1 MSLVLLA
8 LAFGW
13 IEGSV
18 VVYLRQVY
26 DQQAGPHAP
35 MFPVVFLS
43 DLFTRVEVVRE
54 ACTLVVLAAASWLAD
69 RRWAGRIGS
78 FLLLFGIWDL
88 TYYGVLKLVLGW
100 PPSLATWDILFL
112 IPLPWIAPVWA
123 PATVAAIFVG
133 AGSYLF
139 WTANRA
145 RVYRLT
151 DAAVLFASACT
162 IVAAFLAD
170 WRIAARAAGARALSR
185 VAVLGRGRRGDDL
198 VRARRTRCRRVDSS
212 DTSRHAVD
220 RTCAGR
226 ALRVARE
233 SSTHSASRPRTIRR
247 PCNGPRPAVITVYWR
262 SPRPSS
268 L

>member
-1 MSLVLLA
+1 MKARYVSLVLLA

-26 DQQAGPHAP
+26 YQQAGPDPP
-35 MFPVVFLS
+35 MFPVIFLS
-43 DLFTRVEVVRE
+43 DVFTRVEVVRE

-69 RRWAGRIGS
+69 GRWAGRIGS

-139 WTANRA
+139 WTANRV

-151 DAAVLFASACT
+151 DAAVLLASACT

-170 WRIAARAAGARALSR
+170 WRIAAGQQVPQRFHAWLFWAGVAAGTIWFVR
-185 VAVLGRGRRGDDL
+185 VERGVAGST
-198 VRARRTRCRRVDSS
+198 ARTRHVMR
-212 DTSRHAVD
+212 
-220 RTCAGR
+220 
-226 ALRVARE
+226 
-233 SSTHSASRPRTIRR
+233 
-247 PCNGPRPAVITVYWR
+247 
-262 SPRPSS
+262 
-268 L
+268 

>member
-1 MSLVLLA
+1 VKARYVSLVLLA

-26 DQQAGPHAP
+26 YQQAGPHPP
-35 MFPVVFLS
+35 MFPVIFLS
-43 DLFTRVEVVRE
+43 DVFTRVEVIRE

-69 RRWAGRIGS
+69 CRWAGRIGS

-123 PATVAAIFVG
+123 PAMVAAIFVG

-139 WTANRA
+139 WTVNRV

-170 WRIAARAAGARALSR
+170 WRLAAGQQVPERFHAWLFWAG
-185 VAVLGRGRRGDDL
+185 VAVGTIWFVRVERGVGGSTL
-198 VRARRTRCRRVDSS
+198 PTRHIMR
-212 DTSRHAVD
+212 
-220 RTCAGR
+220 
-226 ALRVARE
+226 
-233 SSTHSASRPRTIRR
+233 
-247 PCNGPRPAVITVYWR
+247 
-262 SPRPSS
+262 
-268 L
+268 